1 MQYLFGARKYGHY
14 RPLGEQLFFCVRIKF
29 RINEQLFF
37 SGGERFYIKEQMFI
51 KNNSPGLTYEQ
62 MFIIITK
69 KEPE

>member
-1 MQYLFGARKYGHY
+1 MQYLFRARKFGHHQ
-14 RPLGEQLFFCVRIKF
+14 PLDEQLFFCVRIKF